1 MILDLKEVITQKKI
15 TSKIPKISLGC
26 KKEIALQISETKIN
40 DLILLLLPL
49 MVEYHSFK
57 LMLHLA
63 QKLSACLRSILAVVS
78 TAGATHNGNP

>member
-40 DLILLLLPL
+40 DLILLLLPSSL
-49 MVEYHSFK
+49 AFK
-57 LMLHLA
+57 SLIKIPKIIRCPDA
-63 QKLSACLRSILAVVS
+63 TRLS
-78 TAGATHNGNP
+78 